1 LQCLP
6 LSFIP
11 GLIYW
16 WMERI
21 SRLHS
26 RTSDQNLEIVPNF
39 QDVHSLMRRSWL
51 ALESREVLRHHRPV
65 GGTVSEVQESL
76 NLEDL
81 GRIAT
86 CTESLQSAWD
96 NSQRCISFRL
106 EDHVEHLGVI
116 RGHIHSF
123 GVSCLAQ
130 EKSFSKDPVHVKELK
145 TNHAKSR
152 LSACMHCLGK
162 SISRSRW
169 VSS

>member
-51 ALESREVLRHHRPV
+51 ALESRSEEKFCATT

-76 NLEDL
+76 DLEDL

-86 CTESLQSAWD
+86 CTEILQSAWD
-96 NSQRCISFRL
+96 HSRRCISVDLRSPG
-106 EDHVEHLGVI
+106 VLG
-116 RGHIHSF
+116 RDSRAHSQ
-123 GVSCLAQ
+123 LW
-130 EKSFSKDPVHVKELK
+130 SFLPGQGS
-145 TNHAKSR
+145 TFQGSR
-152 LSACMHCLGK
+152 P
-162 SISRSRW
+162 
-169 VSS
+169 